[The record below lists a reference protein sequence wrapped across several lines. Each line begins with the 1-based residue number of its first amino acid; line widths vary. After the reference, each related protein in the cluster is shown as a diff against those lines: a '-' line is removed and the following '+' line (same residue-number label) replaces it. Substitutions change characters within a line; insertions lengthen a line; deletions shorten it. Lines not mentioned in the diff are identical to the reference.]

1 MGLLNGK
8 DKNGNDLALMFHYSG
23 LPNYP
28 TDGKFRNVQVTID
41 KTNNVLIFQE
51 NTVFGMKRRYKDIT
65 LSPDKIYSAKD
76 EGIDREQ
83 ISNGLAGA
91 VVGGAL
97 FGGTGAVTGSI
108 VEKGSKK
115 TKVKTFFV
123 IRYIESD
130 DQRKYLLLR
139 SGNGVRPDFIKQ
151 LKQIAEE
158 NSSLKPND
166 KPIEL

>member
-1 MGLLNGK
+1 M
-8 DKNGNDLALMFHYSG
+8 
-23 LPNYP
+23 
-28 TDGKFRNVQVTID
+28 
-41 KTNNVLIFQE
+41 
-51 NTVFGMKRRYKDIT
+51 
-65 LSPDKIYSAKD
+65 
-76 EGIDREQ
+76 EQ

-108 VEKGSKK
+108 LEKGSKK

-151 LKQIAEE
+151 LKQIAEK
-158 NSSLKPND
+158 NSSLRPND